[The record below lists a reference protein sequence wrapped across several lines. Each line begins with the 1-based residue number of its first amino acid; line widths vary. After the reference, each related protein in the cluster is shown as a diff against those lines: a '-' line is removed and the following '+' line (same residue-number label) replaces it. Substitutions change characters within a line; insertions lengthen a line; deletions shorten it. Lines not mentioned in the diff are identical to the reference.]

1 MKGGNLRDPHLFTF
15 TFESSTPFTLCRNL
29 WMEAATA
36 YLLQAAASMGPGES
50 SRLGE
55 LITSYLALNGK
66 IRRKSAIP
74 RENNLA
80 LKQPMGGS
88 IVAQLS

>member
-1 MKGGNLRDPHLFTF
+1 
-15 TFESSTPFTLCRNL
+15 
-29 WMEAATA
+29 MEAATA

-50 SRLGE
+50 SRLRE
-55 LITSYLALNGK
+55 LITSYFALNGN

-80 LKQPMGGS
+80 LKPMGGS
-88 IVAQLS
+88 IVAQLSQDRWTVQHGVAWQKPVGMA